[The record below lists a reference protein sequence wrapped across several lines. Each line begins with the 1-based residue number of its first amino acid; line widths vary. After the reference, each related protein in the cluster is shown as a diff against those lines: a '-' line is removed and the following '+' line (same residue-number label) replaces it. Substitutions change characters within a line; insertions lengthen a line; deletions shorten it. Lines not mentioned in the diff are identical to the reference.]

1 MSFQRAIVVTILL
14 ISVISMAGCT
24 GSPPSPVA
32 TPAPSP
38 VAPPLRSTPALP
50 TIMAAP
56 VTTMYTWTPETPAT
70 GHPYLKTYSFSGSGD
85 YDELTFTTTSDA
97 TWVYRLTYPR
107 KGVFTVILKN
117 DRGEDIEVLAN
128 TGGSGTGQKSVWLK
142 AGNYYFNV
150 EADAPWYITMSTP

>member
-1 MSFQRAIVVTILL
+1 MSFQRALIVTILL

-24 GSPPSPVA
+24 DFPPAPVA

-38 VAPPLRSTPALP
+38 VTPPLMNTPAP
-50 TIMAAP
+50 AGTAAP
-56 VTTMYTWTPETPAT
+56 VVTSAAWPPETPAT
-70 GHPYLKTYSFSGSGD
+70 GHLYSKTYSFSGSGD
-85 YDELTFTTTSDA
+85 YDELTFTNTSNA
-97 TWVYRLTYPR
+97 TWVYRLTYP
-107 KGVFTVILKN
+107 GEGGFTVILKN

-128 TGGSGTGQKSVWLK
+128 KGGSGTGQKSLWLE